1 MAKPSFKIDGT
12 DIMHLIENGGI
23 VWTRSDLD
31 SDKAGRT
38 MDGTMHR
45 GRVAIKYKATVKCL
59 PLHRADEIDLMRL
72 ILPEFVI
79 VETNLHPLHEIVSAQ
94 YYSNNVPSTISTVD
108 PETGESIWTDITFPL
123 VEK

>member
-1 MAKPSFKIDGT
+1 
-12 DIMHLIENGGI
+12 
-23 VWTRSDLD
+23 
-31 SDKAGRT
+31 

-59 PLHRADEIDLMRL
+59 PLHRADEINLMRL

-108 PETGESIWTDITFPL
+108 SETGESIWTDITFPL